1 MTDVRGDQATSD
13 EFRRTQNWIG
23 RPGSTLAT
31 VSFIPPLEKLSLV
44 SRPGRSFFT
53 ILNCC
58 RWCRLDTEGETAI
71 DVFYI
76 TRDGAKLDAAEQ
88 KELKRALLAAMKAN
102 AG

>member
-1 MTDVRGDQATSD
+1 
-13 EFRRTQNWIG
+13 
-23 RPGSTLAT
+23 
-31 VSFIPPLEKLSLV
+31 
-44 SRPGRSFFT
+44 
-53 ILNCC
+53 
-58 RWCRLDTEGETAI
+58 LDTEGETAI